1 MGLDTVE
8 LVMEIEEEFA
18 IDFPDRDAE
27 KIQTV
32 GQLVDYVVDRL
43 RSRRVRACLS
53 QANFHIVRRILMSR
67 AGARREDVRLGACLA
82 PLAGGDDQLRRLW
95 PSIQTASFR
104 PTMRLGTRWSKLQP
118 AMYLYGFVITTIGAV
133 TLAGV
138 TGLWSLAA
146 LFWIV
151 LLWIMA
157 ATMPRVA
164 PISPDS
170 TVRDLVRHMTGRWQ
184 HAPIGAGVEPNAEH
198 VALRVRQIVAEQA
211 GLAIDDV
218 RRDRRFIGDLF

>member
-1 MGLDTVE
+1 
-8 LVMEIEEEFA
+8 MEIEEEFA

-27 KIQTV
+27 TIQTV
-32 GQLVDYVVDRL
+32 GQLIDYVVDRL
-43 RSRRVRACLS
+43 RARRVRPCPS
-53 QANFHIVRRILMSR
+53 QANFHVVRRIMMSR
-67 AGARREDVRLGACLA
+67 AGTRREDVRLGARLSQ
-82 PLAGGDDQLRRLW
+82 LTGGAHVLRGLW
-95 PSIQTASFR
+95 PSLQAASFR

-118 AMYLYGFVITTIGAV
+118 ALFLYGFVLTTIGAV
-133 TLAGV
+133 MLAGM
-138 TGLWSLAA
+138 TGLWALGA
-146 LFWIV
+146 LFWFSAM
-151 LLWIMA
+151 LTLA

-198 VALRVRQIVAEQA
+198 VALRVSQIVAEQT
-211 GLAIDDV
+211 GLEIDAV